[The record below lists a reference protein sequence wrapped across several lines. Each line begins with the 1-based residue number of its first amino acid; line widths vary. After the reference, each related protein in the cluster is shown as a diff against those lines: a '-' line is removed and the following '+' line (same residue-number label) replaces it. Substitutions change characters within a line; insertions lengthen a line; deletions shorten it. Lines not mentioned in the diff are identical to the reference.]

1 MCLHIQYFF
10 LDITYPEVK
19 KKYPEVILVS
29 RQQWTKTYIGL
40 EIYQYQ
46 LDSSTRYRSFDF
58 DMRYYQY
65 RINKFLHFLLCD
77 TGYFLPP
84 WSISVRPTPR
94 QSLGVGLTDIDLGG
108 KKYPVSPSK
117 SCKNL
122 YFSHLSSL
130 WVAD

>member
-122 YFSHLSSL
+122 YFFP
-130 WVAD
+130 